1 MQSIKEFGSYIINQ
15 LSSVEIIDIID
26 IILVSVIL
34 YYTFKFL
41 SDRRAG
47 KLAVGVGLFLAVLFI
62 SEFLKMRAL
71 NFLLTSLSQV
81 GLIALIIVFQPEFR
95 SALEK
100 MGTGSLKNLNRRF
113 SNSSASTVEVS
124 VNEICSAV
132 ERLSQ
137 TKTGALM
144 VFERDTKLG
153 DVIKTGTVID
163 ADISAML
170 INNIF
175 YNKAPLHDGAVIV
188 RGNKLYSAGCFLP
201 LSSNA
206 DIIKDLG
213 TRHRAAIGM
222 SENSDALVLV
232 VSEET
237 GTVSIAKDGKLERG
251 FNSRTLH
258 KYLMNA
264 FVGDASSGLSG
275 FFNKKG
281 DGNAKSK

>member
-1 MQSIKEFGSYIINQ
+1 MQSIKEFWSYIINQ

-62 SEFLKMRAL
+62 SEFLEMRAL

-113 SNSSASTVEVS
+113 SNYSASTVEVS

-163 ADISAML
+163 AEISAML

-251 FNSRTLH
+251 FNSRTLR